1 MLAYCPKDTIR
12 IANLLGEDKNAW
24 HYYLKKEKYP
34 RHFLRAT
41 TGIKRRKSTAK
52 KRKEVL
58 VRSIWVSRLA
68 LRKVKF
74 KLLKSLYFVHHQR
87 CFVLPSQLPFR
98 DTRSVLEVYCKK
110 RQQNAT
116 KALLLEDRS
125 DCLSESQM
133 YHVSQSAYMSIIPNF
148 KQKWKITIRN
158 FCLNFWFWC

>member
-58 VRSIWVSRLA
+58 VRSI
-68 LRKVKF
+68 
-74 KLLKSLYFVHHQR
+74 
-87 CFVLPSQLPFR
+87 
-98 DTRSVLEVYCKK
+98 
-110 RQQNAT
+110 
-116 KALLLEDRS
+116 
-125 DCLSESQM
+125 
-133 YHVSQSAYMSIIPNF
+133 
-148 KQKWKITIRN
+148 
-158 FCLNFWFWC
+158 